1 LAPCTRTTPILH
13 TLFLNGSGKAIHERE
28 VLVGGKRPIS
38 NQRPRRLIPIPYP
51 ERVAV
56 IRIHDLRENLTLF
69 EIAT

>member
-1 LAPCTRTTPILH
+1 MPILH
-13 TLFLNGSGKAIHERE
+13 TLFFNGSGNAIDERG

-56 IRIHDLRENLTLF
+56 IRLHDLREHLTLF
-69 EIAT
+69 EVAA